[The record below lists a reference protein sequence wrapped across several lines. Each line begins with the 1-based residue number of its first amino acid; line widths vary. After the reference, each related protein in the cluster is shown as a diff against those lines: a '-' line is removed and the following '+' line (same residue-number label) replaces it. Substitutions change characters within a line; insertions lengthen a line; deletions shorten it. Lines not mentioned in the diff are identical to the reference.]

1 MVLLLYSCK
10 DDADK
15 FEETAVYDFSSA
27 SHYFYNYKNIKI
39 AYVPLSN
46 KYTVNK
52 YIFAANNIHV
62 FFAYVQLFAMNRYDF
77 PFYVECFIVFFAA
90 INIRVFCY
98 IHESLERNSHAKFNW
113 FTVSY

>member
-1 MVLLLYSCK
+1 MYSCK

-77 PFYVECFIVFFAA
+77 PFYVE
-90 INIRVFCY
+90 
-98 IHESLERNSHAKFNW
+98 
-113 FTVSY
+113 